1 MVVVCLIDAS
11 TQLVEVGYL
20 GVLRQP
26 LECVAFTAG
35 SDTLVRIF
43 LHVVQ
48 KLFESRDKFRCYFPE
63 GGFLVAID
71 FKVAEAAS
79 PVAPV
84 ALRFRILTPF
94 LHHLAIVFQKGR
106 VLLELAREGIFA
118 VLYFDQTFGLD
129 GLCCSQRLT
138 VLFAFQRSFGIYQV
152 ELQILLVASAVSTD
166 VKIQAKQVAESIGI
180 PREEVENYG
189 RYIAKIPEQLIDEE
203 KVKKSNL
210 VLVTAIT
217 ATKAGI
223 GKTTVSIGLAL
234 GLNKIG
240 KKAIVAL
247 REPSLGPCFGMK
259 GGAAG
264 GGYAQVLPMEKI
276 NLHFTGDF
284 HAITSAHNMI
294 SALLDN
300 YLYQN
305 QAKGFGLKEI
315 LWRRVLDVNDRS
327 LRSIVVGLGP
337 KSNGITQESGFD
349 ITPASEI
356 MAILCLSKDVED
368 LRRRI
373 ENILLGFTYDDQPFT
388 VKDLGVAGAI
398 TVLLKDAIHPNLV
411 QTTEGTAAFV
421 HGGPFA
427 NIAHGCNSILA
438 TKLAMSFGDYV
449 ITEAGFGADL
459 GAEKFYNIK
468 CRKSGLQP
476 KLTVIVATAQGL
488 KMHGGVSLDR
498 IKEPNME
505 GLKEGLRNLDKH
517 IRNLRSFGQTV
528 VVAFNKFATDTD
540 EEMEMLR
547 EHCEQL
553 GVGYAIN
560 NAFSE
565 GGEGA
570 VDMARLVV
578 DTIENNPSEPLR
590 YTYKEEDSIQ
600 QKIEKVATNLY
611 GASVITYSS
620 IARNRIKLIEKMGIT
635 HYPVCIAKTQYS
647 FSADPKIYGAVNN
660 FEFHIKD
667 IVINNG
673 AEMIVAIAGEI
684 LRMPGLP
691 KEPQAL
697 HIDIVDGE
705 IEGLS

>member
-1 MVVVCLIDAS
+1 MK
-11 TQLVEVGYL
+11 
-20 GVLRQP
+20 
-26 LECVAFTAG
+26 
-35 SDTLVRIF
+35 SDIEIARSIEL
-43 LHVVQ
+43 
-48 KLFESRDKFRCYFPE
+48 K
-63 GGFLVAID
+63 
-71 FKVAEAAS
+71 KV
-79 PVAPV
+79 
-84 ALRFRILTPF
+84 
-94 LHHLAIVFQKGR
+94 
-106 VLLELAREGIFA
+106 
-118 VLYFDQTFGLD
+118 
-129 GLCCSQRLT
+129 
-138 VLFAFQRSFGIYQV
+138 
-152 ELQILLVASAVSTD
+152 
-166 VKIQAKQVAESIGI
+166 KQVAESIGI
-180 PREEVENYG
+180 PRDEVENYG

-210 VLVTAIT
+210 ILVTAIT

-264 GGYAQVLPMEKI
+264 GGYAQVLPMDKI

-356 MAILCLSKDVED
+356 MAILCLAQDVND

-398 TVLLKDAIHPNLV
+398 TVLLKDAIHPN
-411 QTTEGTAAFV
+411 
-421 HGGPFA
+421 
-427 NIAHGCNSILA
+427 
-438 TKLAMSFGDYV
+438 
-449 ITEAGFGADL
+449 
-459 GAEKFYNIK
+459 
-468 CRKSGLQP
+468 KSGLQP
-476 KLTVIVATAQGL
+476 RLTVIVATAQGL

-498 IKEPNME
+498 IKEPNMD

-517 IRNLRSFGQTV
+517 VRNLRSFGQTV
-528 VVAFNKFATDTD
+528 VVAFNKFASDTE
-540 EEMEMLR
+540 EEMELLR

-553 GVGYAIN
+553 GVGFAIN

-578 DTIENNPSEPLR
+578 DMIENNPSEPLTF
-590 YTYKEEDSIQ
+590 TYKEEDSIQ
-600 QKIEKVATNLY
+600 QKIEKVATHIY